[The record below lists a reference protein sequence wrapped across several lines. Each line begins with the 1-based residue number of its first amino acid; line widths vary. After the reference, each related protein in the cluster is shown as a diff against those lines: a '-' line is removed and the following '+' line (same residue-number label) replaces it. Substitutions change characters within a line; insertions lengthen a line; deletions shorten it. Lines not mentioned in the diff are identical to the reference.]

1 MKPPAADN
9 QSEIERRLARR
20 RFCALATPA
29 ALAVLL
35 LGTAVTTQARSLATT
50 VLRDAHI
57 LAGDSDPALA
67 DNHVAHQRRPAGLA
81 GGYAVAGAP
90 GGKAGKPDPFPAGPA
105 AGQQPVAPDSSATA
119 VAPATSSA
127 PTSTTPPVVEEP
139 STPPVE
145 PEPTPPP
152 SEPEPPTEPEPPP
165 KSDPEPPVVDPAEPV
180 DPEPEPPPSTPAK
193 DPIFEGAE
201 LDDFDEIQAA
211 PGAITEV
218 PDPLGSGETVFQ
230 FTVDEGDVFPIT
242 PTENPRAQALS
253 PDVIEAGDEIWLKTK
268 FMLPQDFPEVNGWMA
283 LVSIYGPP
291 FQSSSPWQIG
301 VEGNKFSWMRNGTY
315 HFDVPWEAPLRK
327 GVWISVLLHER
338 FAADGWV
345 EMWIDGQQVTFF
357 PGKSTAAQR
366 LEMQTMDSSNND
378 GPNSA
383 KIMQYREAGMFETGT
398 LYFGAL
404 TFGDSRE
411 SVGG

>member
-145 PEPTPPP
+145 PAA
-152 SEPEPPTEPEPPP
+152 
-165 KSDPEPPVVDPAEPV
+165 PVEPV
-180 DPEPEPPPSTPAK
+180 EPVGLGVVIYQHHSAVAQRTRT
-193 DPIFEGAE
+193 D
-201 LDDFDEIQAA
+201 AA
-211 PGAITEV
+211 RRTRTRTDA
-218 PDPLGSGETVFQ
+218 
-230 FTVDEGDVFPIT
+230 
-242 PTENPRAQALS
+242 
-253 PDVIEAGDEIWLKTK
+253 
-268 FMLPQDFPEVNGWMA
+268 
-283 LVSIYGPP
+283 
-291 FQSSSPWQIG
+291 
-301 VEGNKFSWMRNGTY
+301 
-315 HFDVPWEAPLRK
+315 
-327 GVWISVLLHER
+327 
-338 FAADGWV
+338 
-345 EMWIDGQQVTFF
+345 
-357 PGKSTAAQR
+357 AAQR
-366 LEMQTMDSSNND
+366 TRTAD
-378 GPNSA
+378 G
-383 KIMQYREAGMFETGT
+383 TGT
-398 LYFGAL
+398 ATEIRPGTARRR
-404 TFGDSRE
+404 SC
-411 SVGG
+411 